1 MRTVLS
7 VLVVSFVVSGGLAL
21 AQGVN
26 ICDYTPPRNE
36 LFAIS
41 LSGDYRY
48 FDDSY
53 LDDRGNVSVGHLAV
67 QGVSWLAEPEWGYR
81 LEGTVR
87 LTASASY
94 NRMLS
99 PTAALTALYSFSGR
113 QSPTGMTQ
121 LHAITV
127 TLNLRVSTALSTL
140 ARVETSWGTGFEEP
154 SWGLSLGFQ
163 YTLY

>member
-26 ICDYTPPRNE
+26 ICDYTPPR
-36 LFAIS
+36 AMSSSPSVI
-41 LSGDYRY
+41 SGDYRY

-81 LEGTVR
+81 LEGTAR
-87 LTASASY
+87 LE
-94 NRMLS
+94 L
-99 PTAALTALYSFSGR
+99 G
-113 QSPTGMTQ
+113 Q
-121 LHAITV
+121 AIRFDISV
-127 TLNLRVSTALSTL
+127 ASTAELRRYLIRSSGG
-140 ARVETSWGTGFEEP
+140 AP
-154 SWGLSLGFQ
+154 SWA
-163 YTLY
+163 

>member
-1 MRTVLS
+1 
-7 VLVVSFVVSGGLAL
+7 
-21 AQGVN
+21 
-26 ICDYTPPRNE
+26 
-36 LFAIS
+36 
-41 LSGDYRY
+41 
-48 FDDSY
+48 
-53 LDDRGNVSVGHLAV
+53 
-67 QGVSWLAEPEWGYR
+67 
-81 LEGTVR
+81 
-87 LTASASY
+87 
-94 NRMLS
+94 MLS

-113 QSPTGMTQ
+113 QSPTEMAQ

>member
-67 QGVSWLAEPEWGYR
+67 QGVSWLAEPELGYR
-81 LEGTVR
+81 LEGTAR
-87 LTASASY
+87 LE
-94 NRMLS
+94 L
-99 PTAALTALYSFSGR
+99 G
-113 QSPTGMTQ
+113 Q
-121 LHAITV
+121 AIRFDISV
-127 TLNLRVSTALSTL
+127 ASTAELRRYLIRSSGG
-140 ARVETSWGTGFEEP
+140 AP
-154 SWGLSLGFQ
+154 SWA
-163 YTLY
+163 